1 MSVPHLKNP
10 ASALRGLLLLS
21 GLLWLFGQ
29 QHVMAE
35 DQQAPIALASA
46 MAAQTMQRFPDP
58 WLLRESDGAY
68 RWSYTIGLVLYGME
82 KLNQQTGDA
91 ALLDYIQRY
100 ADHYI
105 NAEGHIETLDV
116 AEFNIDSIN
125 SGKLLFALYAR
136 TEDPRYKLAMDEL
149 REQLQWQPR
158 THSGG
163 FWHKLKY
170 PWQIWLD
177 GLYMAQPF
185 YAQYERAFNG
195 DAAVYDDITNQ
206 FVVIRDNTLD
216 PQTGLLFHAWDESR
230 LQPWADEDTGQSPGF
245 WSRAM
250 GWYVMAIVDTLEL
263 LPADHP
269 GQQQLGRILTD
280 LTDALILFQHESGL
294 WYQVT
299 DQGDRAGNWLEASG
313 TAMFVYAIAKG
324 VRLGV
329 LDAEYARIA
338 KMGYDGLVTRL
349 ITTDADGTLHLNDIC
364 RSAGLGG
371 VPYRDGTFEYYV
383 STDRVSD
390 DAHGV
395 GALLLAATEVALLH
409 D

>member
-1 MSVPHLKNP
+1 MKNHRTDRY
-10 ASALRGLLLLS
+10 SISLLGLLLLLVHLS
-21 GLLWLFGQ
+21 AAANEERSPL
-29 QHVMAE
+29 V
-35 DQQAPIALASA
+35 LASA
-46 MAAQTMQRFPDP
+46 MASQTMQRFPDP

-82 KLNQQTGDA
+82 KLHQQTGDS

-105 NAEGHIETLDV
+105 DADGNIGTLDV

-125 SGKLLFALYAR
+125 SGKLLFALHERKGDAR
-136 TEDPRYKLAMDEL
+136 YRYAMDEL

-170 PWQIWLD
+170 PWQVWLD

-185 YAQYERAFNG
+185 YAQYEKSFG
-195 DAAVYDDITNQ
+195 TEAAVFDDIVSQ
-206 FVVIRDNTLD
+206 FAVIRDKTLD
-216 PQTGLLFHAWDESR
+216 PHTGLLYHAWDESR
-230 LQPWADEDTGQSPGF
+230 LQPWANEDTGQSPGF

-250 GWYVMAIVDTLEL
+250 GWYAMAIVDTLEF
-263 LPADHP
+263 LPTGHP
-269 GQQQLGRILTD
+269 GHQQLRSILTD

-299 DQGDRAGNWLEASG
+299 DQGAREGNWLEASG
-313 TAMFVYAIAKG
+313 TAMFVYSIAKG

-329 LDAEYARIA
+329 LDAAYARIA
-338 KMGYDGLVTRL
+338 RKGYEGMVSQL
-349 ITTDADGTLHLNDIC
+349 ISTDPDGTLHLNDIC

-395 GALLLAATEVALLH
+395 GAFLLASAEMSRLQL
-409 D
+409 